1 MAFHTMCQKRKA
13 DIESRRGLPCRVPDI
28 IANRSADGVLPA
40 EISGEAVLE
49 LLIER
54 ADEVIK

>member
-1 MAFHTMCQKRKA
+1 MCQKRKA

-54 ADEVIK
+54 TDEVIK

>member
-1 MAFHTMCQKRKA
+1 MAFHTMCRNVKQTLKA
-13 DIESRRGLPCRVPDI
+13 GGGLPCRVPDI

-40 EISGEAVLE
+40 EISGEAVLDP
-49 LLIER
+49 LIER